1 MSYNKRLIAV
11 LFAGLFFAFSI
22 TVKAQGQK
30 VVSTKVLGIINI
42 DETGKALTY
51 PGSIFYDKE
60 SRQLYVVEPGKSKV
74 IFYTPDFFPFMAL
87 GKGYGI
93 KDPVD
98 LFVDKKGK
106 FYFISSNERKIYVLS
121 PSLIL
126 KKIIPIKGFKGA
138 SKFIPTHVAVNP
150 VTGEIYVTGAGKDF
164 VVCFNQNGNFTR
176 FLYPEIK
183 IKKVKGERVG
193 SIVSNVGVDSL
204 GRVYLVALDFGQVY
218 VFDKDGAFLF
228 KFGTHG
234 ANFGQLSQPSAVAV
248 DEDNRRI
255 YVCDPM
261 RHAVLAYDMSG
272 KFLFEFGGL
281 GWAPGWFDYPT
292 DIAVDNR
299 GDVIVSD
306 WLNQRIQILKPEQN
320 EVIPIGPVMPSNRA
334 D

>member
-1 MSYNKRLIAV
+1 MSYNKRLIAAFLV
-11 LFAGLFFAFSI
+11 GLLYTFPAVSR
-22 TVKAQGQK
+22 AQE

-51 PGSIFYDKE
+51 PGSIFYDRR

-164 VVCFNQNGNFTR
+164 VACFNQNGNFTR
-176 FLYPEIK
+176 FLYPEI
-183 IKKVKGERVG
+183 KVKGERVG

-272 KFLFEFGGL
+272 KFLFEFGGR
-281 GWAPGWFDYPT
+281 GWSPGWFNYPT
-292 DIAVDNR
+292 DVAVDER
-299 GDVIVSD
+299 GNVIVTD
-306 WLNQRIQILKPEQN
+306 WLNQRIQILKPEKN
-320 EVIPIGPVMPSNRA
+320 KIVPVETTMPSNRA